1 MPDLDSLKHFG
12 NDAFFTS
19 EIILENNQVF
29 MRPLA
34 IDDLQSL
41 VDISFSDRLW
51 EYGHRVKSEEDVK
64 GYIQT
69 CLSWRAEKR
78 NYPFVIIDKKSGTVA
93 GISQYGAVDF
103 SQKRIEIG
111 WTWLG
116 EKWQGT
122 GINYVAKHLML
133 SYCFAKQVRRVQ
145 FMVDVENHRSVSSLK
160 KLGATCEGLLRNYS
174 IQSYGPSKGYYVYSI
189 IEEEWQSISESLIQT
204 YGILD

>member
-69 CLSWRAEKR
+69 CLSWRAESA
-78 NYPFVIIDKKSGTVA
+78 IIHS
-93 GISQYGAVDF
+93 
-103 SQKRIEIG
+103 
-111 WTWLG
+111 
-116 EKWQGT
+116 
-122 GINYVAKHLML
+122 
-133 SYCFAKQVRRVQ
+133 
-145 FMVDVENHRSVSSLK
+145 
-160 KLGATCEGLLRNYS
+160 
-174 IQSYGPSKGYYVYSI
+174 
-189 IEEEWQSISESLIQT
+189 
-204 YGILD
+204 

>member
-1 MPDLDSLKHFG
+1 M
-12 NDAFFTS
+12 
-19 EIILENNQVF
+19 
-29 MRPLA
+29 
-34 IDDLQSL
+34 
-41 VDISFSDRLW
+41 
-51 EYGHRVKSEEDVK
+51 
-64 GYIQT
+64 
-69 CLSWRAEKR
+69 
-78 NYPFVIIDKKSGTVA
+78 IIDKKSGAVA

-122 GINYVAKHLML
+122 GINYVAKHLM
-133 SYCFAKQVRRVQ
+133 Q
-145 FMVDVENHRSVSSLK
+145 